1 MTGFDYT
8 VIAILAASL
17 LIGVWRGLTYELL
30 SLAGWP
36 IAFLLSKFFASS
48 VAPVM
53 PGEGTMRSAL
63 AYAAVF
69 IAALILWSV
78 LVWLF
83 SRLVKAVGLG
93 GLDRTM
99 GGVFGLVRGLLVLLA
114 LVWLGGLTS
123 MPEQPFWRNAQTSRA
138 AEDVALWTRGWLPD
152 NVAQRI
158 RYGARG

>member
-1 MTGFDYT
+1 MTGFDYA
-8 VIAILAASL
+8 VIAILLASL
-17 LIGVWRGLTYELL
+17 ALGVWRGLTYELL

-36 IAFLLSKFFASS
+36 IAFVLSKFFASS
-48 VAPVM
+48 ITPMM
-53 PGEGTMRSAL
+53 PGEGSMRIAL
-63 AYAAVF
+63 AYTAVF
-69 IAALILWSV
+69 VAALILWSL
-78 LVWLF
+78 LVMLF

-93 GLDRTM
+93 GVDRAM

-114 LVWLGGLTS
+114 LMWLAGLTS
-123 MPEQPFWRNAQTSRA
+123 MPEQPFWRNAQSSRA